1 MSNYLYLRKYRI
13 VVASSTTEI
22 DNNQPTKGNTG
33 TSEVQN
39 TDTENSNEG
48 KEYALDVSLLHCIF
62 RVRRGMDFNNHAE
75 IKIYNLNRETE
86 NKIIKEGDRL
96 IIEAGYEGY
105 LNTVDIEPEDTKK
118 TVGSN
123 FVSKKDSVKR
133 SEIKSES
140 TQQVQETAP
149 KQYGKIFDGQ
159 IVQTIRSKE
168 NNTDYVLTLVCM
180 DGDTFLNMNFISLS
194 CVRGQNPRNVIETV
208 VSKAEKPTQLNR
220 VSAGISRQA
229 LPRGKV
235 YFGRPKDILN
245 DVARGNNANVWI
257 SDGNVNVTK
266 ITDNYQNEAL
276 ILTPQN
282 GLIDYPQQI
291 QYGVSFRCLLNPQ
304 LTVLSM
310 IQLKNTEINGM
321 QLQMNAPGKTQPQ
334 TLQLDEENMYQA
346 YEVEHT
352 GDTRGNDWYTTVN
365 AYSRYGKDVVPAM
378 MKGMSSNP
386 NSI

>member
-1 MSNYLYLRKYRI
+1 M
-13 VVASSTTEI
+13 
-22 DNNQPTKGNTG
+22 
-33 TSEVQN
+33 
-39 TDTENSNEG
+39 
-48 KEYALDVSLLHCIF
+48 
-62 RVRRGMDFNNHAE
+62 
-75 IKIYNLNRETE
+75 
-86 NKIIKEGDRL
+86 
-96 IIEAGYEGY
+96 
-105 LNTVDIEPEDTKK
+105 
-118 TVGSN
+118 
-123 FVSKKDSVKR
+123 
-133 SEIKSES
+133 
-140 TQQVQETAP
+140 QETAP

-168 NNTDYVLTLVCM
+168 NNVDYVLTLVCM

-208 VSKAEKPTQLNR
+208 VSKAEKPAQLNR
-220 VSAGISRQA
+220 VSAGISGQT

-282 GLIDYPQQI
+282 GLIGYPQQI

-310 IQLKNTEINGM
+310 VQLKNTEINGM